1 MCWSGRASSRSGP
14 NAKDSTS
21 EPKPCWPETCRGY
34 RYTCACSGPSR
45 AQRSGAC
52 AFIPP
57 AFTASTRCASSFR
70 PPQRPR
76 LPRRADRWKAGAG
89 SPPPGPGG
97 LSAGAEPARVRQG
110 PEGCLPERSQLAS
123 ARARKGGA
131 PERSQLASVSGHPRS
146 EPASN
151 APATVI
157 ESQRM
162 PSIAETTVEM
172 IEWVFPEH
180 AGGPGQIHGGR
191 MMEWITKAGTLAASR
206 VARGTVVLGAMDDID
221 FLYPVK
227 VGQIA
232 ILRARVE
239 EVGTSSLEVGVR
251 VLAEDVVTGGRR
263 VTLNS
268 HLVFVKVGEDVRPR
282 PVDAKIQ
289 PRDAAESALVEAA
302 RARRAQRLVRF
313 AQRAARLSE
322 SVEADLDASDV
333 DVGRRFESTRSVL
346 PEDAL
351 FGNTMFVGKMLMALD
366 EAGGILSMRY
376 CKGLVMTA
384 CVDAMDF
391 YSPIFTHEVVTFKA
405 GLNHVGTSSLE
416 VGVKVLAEV
425 PWSGE
430 VRHACTAF
438 LSFVHLGPD
447 LRPRPCPPYTP
458 TTAGARRRWEA
469 ALGRRAERLERVKE
483 LKAMLLNERG

>member
-1 MCWSGRASSRSGP
+1 
-14 NAKDSTS
+14 
-21 EPKPCWPETCRGY
+21 
-34 RYTCACSGPSR
+34 
-45 AQRSGAC
+45 
-52 AFIPP
+52 
-57 AFTASTRCASSFR
+57 
-70 PPQRPR
+70 
-76 LPRRADRWKAGAG
+76 
-89 SPPPGPGG
+89 
-97 LSAGAEPARVRQG
+97 
-110 PEGCLPERSQLAS
+110 
-123 ARARKGGA
+123 
-131 PERSQLASVSGHPRS
+131 
-146 EPASN
+146 
-151 APATVI
+151 
-157 ESQRM
+157 M
-162 PSIAETTVEM
+162 PSIVDTTVEM

-221 FLYPVK
+221 FLHPVK

-232 ILRARVE
+232 IRRARVE
-239 EVGTSSLEVGVR
+239 YVGTSSLEVGVR
-251 VLAEDVVTGGRR
+251 VFAEDVLTGDRR

-268 HLVFVKVGEDVRPR
+268 HLVFVRVDEGVRPR
-282 PVDAKIQ
+282 PVEAKIR
-289 PRDAAESALVEAA
+289 PRDEDEAALIEGA
-302 RARRAQRLVRF
+302 RARREQRLARF
-313 AQRAARLSE
+313 AKRASRLAE
-322 SVEADLDASDV
+322 SAETDLDASDV
-333 DVGRRFESTRSVL
+333 DVGGWRFESVRTVL

-405 GLNHVGTSSLE
+405 ALNHVGSSSLE
-416 VGVKVLAEV
+416 TGVKVLAEV

-438 LSFVHLGPD
+438 VTYVHLGAD
-447 LRPRPCPPYTP
+447 LRPQPCPPYTP

-469 ALGRRAERLERVKE
+469 ALGRRAQRLDRVKA
-483 LKAMLLNERG
+483 LKTMLLNERG